1 MISVIALEVGFGM
14 EIGWEVG
21 LKLRKALSYV
31 RTQQECAIYDLKA
44 GPRQTLNMPAL
55 GSEAS

>member
-1 MISVIALEVGFGM
+1 MIALEVGFGM